1 MSCKVVLVMNNTIEW
16 VVEEDEWEI
25 IHINRRDK
33 TCLIRKGDK
42 GKSYPCTLADWLV
55 DGVMLRDYVDVK
67 YNPVSHEWTVVD
79 YRINVEVYGAI
90 HNSYQTTIDGLMLN
104 EEGVPYE

>member
-1 MSCKVVLVMNNTIEW
+1 MDCNPP
-16 VVEEDEWEI
+16 VVEEYVETDEWEV
-25 IHINRRDK
+25 IHIDRRNK
-33 TCLIRKGDK
+33 TCLIRKGNK
-42 GKSYPCTLADWLV
+42 GPSYPCVLSDWLV
-55 DGVMLRDYVDVK
+55 DGIMLRDYVDVK
-67 YNPVSHEWTVVD
+67 FNPVSREWIVTD

>member
-1 MSCKVVLVMNNTIEW
+1 MFYKVVLVMNNTEW
-16 VVEEDEWEI
+16 IVEESEWEV
-25 IHINRRDK
+25 IHINRQDK
-33 TCLIRKGDK
+33 TCLIRKGK
-42 GKSYPCTLADWLV
+42 GQSYPCTLADWLV
-55 DGVMLRDYVDVK
+55 DGIMLRDYVDVK
-67 YNPVSHEWTVVD
+67 FNPVSREWIVTD